1 MIRNLMINFLKTASK
16 VKEKE
21 VKAVIFSFLFVVVLM
36 SAYYIL
42 RPVRDAMASDWTD
55 AEVSWLWTL
64 NFFISTAIV
73 ALYGVMVSKFRFR
86 LLVPTMYGI
95 FAISFIIFYALGS
108 VFEDRTVID
117 KSFYVWVSVFSL
129 FHISVFWTFMS
140 ELFSKEQSGRLFGI
154 IAVGAS
160 VGGLIGPSITA
171 FFSVSL
177 GIDNLMLIASMMLFI
192 PIPIIFYLQSL
203 KAKELNN
210 EALDIPVSNQSIGG
224 NPLAGFKIFFSN
236 PYLLSIGL
244 FIFLYTGI
252 SSFVYFELKNLLSD
266 FSRPERSVI
275 WAQMDLA
282 VNILAISTGLFA
294 TSRIVTKFGMPVTI
308 AMVPIMICIGLL
320 VLAISPLLGVVVVL
334 QVIRRA
340 GNYAVTRPAREML
353 FTLVNQ
359 ETRFKA
365 KPVIDIVAYRG
376 GDMLTAWLFTGLTQ
390 GLGLGLAAVAAVGAG
405 IASLWALSVF
415 ILENGLSAMNLNLKT
430 YRIERPAC
438 NHKVACRICLR
449 HRNTNQFN
457 LSINF
462 TNN

>member
-1 MIRNLMINFLKTASK
+1 MIKNLMINFLKTASK

-154 IAVGAS
+154 FAVGAS

-177 GIDNLMLIASMMLFI
+177 GTDNLMLIASMMLFI

-210 EALDIPVSNQSIGG
+210 EALDIPISNQSIGG

-405 IASLWALSVF
+405 VASLWALVGIYLGKWF
-415 ILENGLSAMNLNLKT
+415 
-430 YRIERPAC
+430 ER
-438 NHKVACRICLR
+438 NE
-449 HRNTNQFN
+449 
-457 LSINF
+457 S
-462 TNN
+462 

>member
-1 MIRNLMINFLKTASK
+1 MFKRLLTIDRGSKMIRNIMINFLKIASK

-21 VKAVIFSFLFVVVLM
+21 IKAVIFSFLFVVVLM

-64 NFFISTAIV
+64 NFFISTLIV
-73 ALYGVMVSKFRFR
+73 ALYGVMVSKFHFR
-86 LLVPTMYGI
+86 LLVPSMYGI

-108 VFEDRTVID
+108 IFENRTVID

-177 GIDNLMLIASMMLFI
+177 GTDNLMLIASMMLLI

-203 KAKELNN
+203 KSKELNN
-210 EALDIPVSNQSIGG
+210 EMLDIPVPNQSIGG
-224 NPLAGFKIFFSN
+224 NPLAGFKMFFSN

-252 SSFVYFELKNLLSD
+252 SSFIYFELKNLLSD
-266 FSRPERSVI
+266 FSRSERSVI

-294 TSRIVTKFGMPVTI
+294 TGRIVTKFGMPATI

-320 VLAISPLLGVVVVL
+320 VLAISPLLGVVMIL
-334 QVIRRA
+334 QIIRRA

-405 IASLWALSVF
+405 IASLWALVGIYLGKWF
-415 ILENGLSAMNLNLKT
+415 
-430 YRIERPAC
+430 ERDE
-438 NHKVACRICLR
+438 
-449 HRNTNQFN
+449 T
-457 LSINF
+457 
-462 TNN
+462 

>member
-177 GIDNLMLIASMMLFI
+177 GTDNLMLIASMMLFI

-210 EALDIPVSNQSIGG
+210 EALDIPISNQSIGG
-224 NPLAGFKIFFSN
+224 NPLAGFKMFFSN

-294 TSRIVTKFGMPVTI
+294 TSRIVTKFGMPITI

-405 IASLWALSVF
+405 IASLWALVGIYLGKWF
-415 ILENGLSAMNLNLKT
+415 
-430 YRIERPAC
+430 ERNEA
-438 NHKVACRICLR
+438 
-449 HRNTNQFN
+449 
-457 LSINF
+457 
-462 TNN
+462 

>member
-16 VKEKE
+16 VKEQE
-21 VKAVIFSFLFVVVLM
+21 IKAVIFSFLFVVVLM

-73 ALYGVMVSKFRFR
+73 ALYGSMVSKFRFR

-108 VFEDRTVID
+108 VFEDRTLID

-177 GIDNLMLIASMMLFI
+177 GADNLMLIASMMLLI

-203 KAKELNN
+203 KSKELNN
-210 EALDIPVSNQSIGG
+210 EVLDIPDSNQSIGG
-224 NPLAGFKIFFSN
+224 NPLAGFKMFFSN

-266 FSRPERSVI
+266 FSRSERSVI

-294 TSRIVTKFGMPVTI
+294 TGRIVTKFGMPATI

-320 VLAISPLLGVVVVL
+320 VLAISPLLGVVMVL
-334 QVIRRA
+334 QIIRRA

-390 GLGLGLAAVAAVGAG
+390 GLGLGLASVAAVGAG
-405 IASLWALSVF
+405 IASLWALVGIYLGKWFDRYES
-415 ILENGLSAMNLNLKT
+415 
-430 YRIERPAC
+430 
-438 NHKVACRICLR
+438 
-449 HRNTNQFN
+449 
-457 LSINF
+457 
-462 TNN
+462 

>member
-1 MIRNLMINFLKTASK
+1 MNPINKFLKTASRI
-16 VKEKE
+16 EE
-21 VKAVIFSFLFVVVLM
+21 REIKAVIFSFLFVVVLM

-55 AEVSWLWTL
+55 AEVSWLWTI

-73 ALYGVMVSKFRFR
+73 ALYGLMVSKFRFR
-86 LLVPTMYGI
+86 LLVPVMYGI
-95 FAISFIIFYALGS
+95 FAGSFVIFYFLAS
-108 VFEDRTVID
+108 ISDDRTIID
-117 KSFYVWVSVFSL
+117 KAFYVWVSVFSL
-129 FHISVFWTFMS
+129 FNISVFWSFMS

-177 GIDNLMLIASMMLFI
+177 GTDNLMLIASMMLLI
-192 PIPIIFYLQSL
+192 PIPIIFYLQTL
-203 KAKELNN
+203 KVTDLNN
-210 EALDIPVSNQSIGG
+210 EELDLTTPNQSIGG
-224 NPLAGFKIFFSN
+224 SPFAGFKMFFSN

-266 FSRPERSVI
+266 LSRSERSVI

-282 VNILAISTGLFA
+282 VNILAISAGLFA
-294 TSRIVTKFGMPVTI
+294 TGRIVTRFGMPLTI
-308 AMVPIMICIGLL
+308 ALVPVMICIGLL
-320 VLAISPLLGVVVVL
+320 VLAISPFLGVVVML
-334 QVIRRA
+334 QIIRRA

-353 FTLVNQ
+353 FTLVDQ

-376 GDMLTAWLFTGLTQ
+376 GDMLMAWLFTGLTQ
-390 GLGLGLAAVAAVGAG
+390 GLGLGLAAVAAFGAG
-405 IASLWALSVF
+405 MAALWSLVGIYLGRWF
-415 ILENGLSAMNLNLKT
+415 
-430 YRIERPAC
+430 ERD
-438 NHKVACRICLR
+438 
-449 HRNTNQFN
+449 NTEPKDYVTSKN
-457 LSINF
+457 S
-462 TNN
+462 TE

>member
-1 MIRNLMINFLKTASK
+1 MINFLKTASK

-42 RPVRDAMASDWTD
+42 RPVRDAMASDWSD

-73 ALYGVMVSKFRFR
+73 ALYGSMVSKFRFR

-108 VFEDRTVID
+108 VFEDRTLID

-177 GIDNLMLIASMMLFI
+177 GADNLMLIASMMLLI

-203 KAKELNN
+203 KSKELNN
-210 EALDIPVSNQSIGG
+210 EVLDIPDSNQSIGG
-224 NPLAGFKIFFSN
+224 NPLAGFKMFFSN

-266 FSRPERSVI
+266 FSRSERSVI

-294 TSRIVTKFGMPVTI
+294 TGRIVTKFGMPATI

-320 VLAISPLLGVVVVL
+320 VLAISPLLGVVMVL
-334 QVIRRA
+334 QIIRRA

-390 GLGLGLAAVAAVGAG
+390 GLGLGLASVAAVGAG
-405 IASLWALSVF
+405 IASLWALVGIYLGKWFDRYES
-415 ILENGLSAMNLNLKT
+415 
-430 YRIERPAC
+430 
-438 NHKVACRICLR
+438 
-449 HRNTNQFN
+449 
-457 LSINF
+457 
-462 TNN
+462 

>member
-1 MIRNLMINFLKTASK
+1 MIRNLIINFLQNASK
-16 VKEKE
+16 IKEQE
-21 VKAVIFSFLFVVVLM
+21 IKAVIFSFLFVVVLM

-73 ALYGVMVSKFRFR
+73 ALYGSMVSKFRFR

-177 GIDNLMLIASMMLFI
+177 GTDNLMLIASIMLLI

-203 KAKELNN
+203 KSKELNN
-210 EALDIPVSNQSIGG
+210 DMLNVPISNQSIGG

-266 FSRPERSVI
+266 FSRSERSVI

-294 TSRIVTKFGMPVTI
+294 TGRIVTKFGMPATI

-320 VLAISPLLGVVVVL
+320 VLAISPLLGVVMVL
-334 QVIRRA
+334 QIIRRA

-365 KPVIDIVAYRG
+365 KPVIDIVVYRG
-376 GDMLTAWLFTGLTQ
+376 GDMLMAWLFTGLTQ

-405 IASLWALSVF
+405 IASLWALVGIYLGKWF
-415 ILENGLSAMNLNLKT
+415 
-430 YRIERPAC
+430 ER
-438 NHKVACRICLR
+438 
-449 HRNTNQFN
+449 
-457 LSINF
+457 SES
-462 TNN
+462 

>member
-55 AEVSWLWTL
+55 SEVSWLWTL

-177 GIDNLMLIASMMLFI
+177 GIDNLMLIVSMLLFI

-210 EALDIPVSNQSIGG
+210 EALDIPISNQSIGG

-405 IASLWALSVF
+405 IASLWALVGIYLGKWF
-415 ILENGLSAMNLNLKT
+415 
-430 YRIERPAC
+430 ERNEP
-438 NHKVACRICLR
+438 
-449 HRNTNQFN
+449 
-457 LSINF
+457 
-462 TNN
+462 

>member
-1 MIRNLMINFLKTASK
+1 MINFLKTASK

-21 VKAVIFSFLFVVVLM
+21 IKAVIFSFLFVVVLM

-42 RPVRDAMASDWTD
+42 RPVRDAMASDWSD

-73 ALYGVMVSKFRFR
+73 ALYGSMVSKFRFR
-86 LLVPTMYGI
+86 LLVPAMYGI

-108 VFEDRTVID
+108 VFEDRTLID

-177 GIDNLMLIASMMLFI
+177 GADNLMLIASMMLLI

-203 KAKELNN
+203 KSKELNN
-210 EALDIPVSNQSIGG
+210 EVLDIPDSNQSIGG
-224 NPLAGFKIFFSN
+224 NPLAGFKMFFSN

-266 FSRPERSVI
+266 FSRSERSVI

-294 TSRIVTKFGMPVTI
+294 TGRIVTKFGMPATI

-320 VLAISPLLGVVVVL
+320 VLAISPLLGVVMVL
-334 QVIRRA
+334 QIIRRA

-405 IASLWALSVF
+405 IASLWALVGIHLGKWFDRYES
-415 ILENGLSAMNLNLKT
+415 
-430 YRIERPAC
+430 
-438 NHKVACRICLR
+438 
-449 HRNTNQFN
+449 
-457 LSINF
+457 
-462 TNN
+462 

>member
-1 MIRNLMINFLKTASK
+1 
-16 VKEKE
+16 
-21 VKAVIFSFLFVVVLM
+21 
-36 SAYYIL
+36 
-42 RPVRDAMASDWTD
+42 
-55 AEVSWLWTL
+55 
-64 NFFISTAIV
+64 
-73 ALYGVMVSKFRFR
+73 
-86 LLVPTMYGI
+86 
-95 FAISFIIFYALGS
+95 
-108 VFEDRTVID
+108 
-117 KSFYVWVSVFSL
+117 
-129 FHISVFWTFMS
+129 
-140 ELFSKEQSGRLFGI
+140 
-154 IAVGAS
+154 
-160 VGGLIGPSITA
+160 
-171 FFSVSL
+171 
-177 GIDNLMLIASMMLFI
+177 MLIASMMLFI

-210 EALDIPVSNQSIGG
+210 EALDIPISNQSIGG

-405 IASLWALSVF
+405 IASLWALVGIYLGKWF
-415 ILENGLSAMNLNLKT
+415 
-430 YRIERPAC
+430 ERNEP
-438 NHKVACRICLR
+438 
-449 HRNTNQFN
+449 
-457 LSINF
+457 
-462 TNN
+462 

>member
-1 MIRNLMINFLKTASK
+1 MNLINKFLKTASRI
-16 VKEKE
+16 EE
-21 VKAVIFSFLFVVVLM
+21 REIKAVIFSFLFVVVLM

-55 AEVSWLWTL
+55 AEVSWLWTI

-73 ALYGVMVSKFRFR
+73 ALYGLMVSKFRFR
-86 LLVPTMYGI
+86 LLVPVMYGI
-95 FAISFIIFYALGS
+95 FAGSFVIFYVLAS
-108 VFEDRTVID
+108 ISDDRTIID
-117 KSFYVWVSVFSL
+117 KAFYVWVSVFSL
-129 FHISVFWTFMS
+129 FHISVFWSFMS

-177 GIDNLMLIASMMLFI
+177 GTDNLMLIASMMLLI
-192 PIPIIFYLQSL
+192 PIPIIFYLQTL
-203 KAKELNN
+203 KVTDLNN
-210 EALDIPVSNQSIGG
+210 EELDLTTPNQSIGG
-224 NPLAGFKIFFSN
+224 SPFAGFKMFFSN

-266 FSRPERSVI
+266 LSRSERSVI

-282 VNILAISTGLFA
+282 VNILAISAGLFA
-294 TSRIVTKFGMPVTI
+294 TSRIVTRFGMPLTI
-308 AMVPIMICIGLL
+308 ALVPVMICIGLL
-320 VLAISPLLGVVVVL
+320 VLAISPFLGVVVML
-334 QVIRRA
+334 QIIRRA

-353 FTLVNQ
+353 FTLVDQ

-376 GDMLTAWLFTGLTQ
+376 GDMLMAWLFTGLTQ
-390 GLGLGLAAVAAVGAG
+390 GLGLGLAAVAAFGAG
-405 IASLWALSVF
+405 MAALWSLVGIYLGRWF
-415 ILENGLSAMNLNLKT
+415 
-430 YRIERPAC
+430 ERD
-438 NHKVACRICLR
+438 
-449 HRNTNQFN
+449 NTEPKDYVTSKN
-457 LSINF
+457 S
-462 TNN
+462 TE